1 VVTFTVMTRKP
12 REPRTISVPTLVPAP
27 VAEPTKVIAPVYRE
41 TRKPAART
49 LRAAHRKPARP
60 KPKPVDKEREVVTE
74 FIPVVYDPEPVELGR
89 MVRVRLPRS
98 ALAAFGLPMN
108 EQRAEEA
115 IQADVVLGEDGLARA
130 VRFVK

>member
-1 VVTFTVMTRKP
+1 MPKP
-12 REPRTISVPTLVPAP
+12 RPAQ
-27 VAEPTKVIAPVYRE
+27 EN
-41 TRKPAART
+41 
-49 LRAAHRKPARP
+49 
-60 KPKPVDKEREVVTE
+60 REVVTE
-74 FIPVVYDPEPVELGR
+74 FISVIYDPEPVDHGR

-108 EQRAEEA
+108 EQRAEET

>member
-1 VVTFTVMTRKP
+1 
-12 REPRTISVPTLVPAP
+12 
-27 VAEPTKVIAPVYRE
+27 
-41 TRKPAART
+41 
-49 LRAAHRKPARP
+49 
-60 KPKPVDKEREVVTE
+60 
-74 FIPVVYDPEPVELGR
+74 

-108 EQRAEEA
+108 EQRAEET